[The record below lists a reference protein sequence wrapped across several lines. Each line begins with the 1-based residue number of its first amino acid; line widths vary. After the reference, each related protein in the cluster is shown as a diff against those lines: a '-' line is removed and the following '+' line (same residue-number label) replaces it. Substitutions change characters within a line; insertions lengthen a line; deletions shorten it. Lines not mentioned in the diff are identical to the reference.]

1 MLLFAEIAKEFDN
14 RLVGSDDIRWSAK
27 FKLLHQVTD
36 DRFLILQ
43 RRHETSFVNERYAP
57 MRYRRAL

>member
-1 MLLFAEIAKEFDN
+1 MEFDN
-14 RLVGSDDIRWSAK
+14 RLVGSDDIRWSVK

-43 RRHETSFVNERYAP
+43 QRRETSFVNERYAP

>member
-1 MLLFAEIAKEFDN
+1 LQKLQMEVDN
-14 RLVGSDDIRWSAK
+14 RLVGSDDIRWSVK

-43 RRHETSFVNERYAP
+43 QRRETSFVNERYAP